1 MIKVILFVRVSTIS
15 QHLESQE
22 DVLRRLAHN
31 DGYKDSE
38 IHVIGNKESAL
49 KISEEHREGLN
60 ELRKYMAAGGIECV
74 YISELSRLARNDTE
88 ALKMRDEFVASHIQL
103 KCQNPTFTL
112 LTSDLSRIEPY
123 ARTIFSLYS
132 SMAAQEMIEKK
143 ERFARG
149 KRRLAEEG
157 CYNGGQIPYG
167 YTIDKEHRNKIIIF
181 EDEAA
186 IVREIFDLYESG
198 ISQPKLAK
206 EFKQR
211 GNKKFTI
218 NFINNILT
226 NERYTGRK
234 AVYTGSSYER
244 SYPVIISP
252 EQFDRCREIANSN
265 STTFGKPRHIYY
277 AERLIICTNC
287 GCRWAANGSQS
298 EYHCYDAFSSMR
310 PYQNNNTPQCTL
322 KTTISINIMD
332 SLLWHLA
339 QEAEVKYILHN
350 AADDREKYRK
360 ELEIVEQKI
369 AAIQPRISEL
379 EKKRSR
385 IVEAYLDGDIS
396 KERESERLKAVDQE
410 KRAIVQEKEDLNK
423 ERSHRIKLIHDL
435 EARFDLESV
444 PGVENEFD
452 RNEAVAKNVAAIDD
466 DLMRQAIVK
475 RHIKKITVKNSEIV
489 YTFGIGTKTTK
500 TRFITIEY
508 YNGEVQYF
516 QYLPST
522 GKGSITLRSKAD
534 GTPLEKITFEYLPR
548 FFNSAKRRRNKGAR
562 QLKKERRERMY
573 PPEKYVYA
581 YSGLATFLNINIST
595 AHRWVATLGILR
607 PAVVAKERK
616 EIIVDK
622 EKCLAILREEAKTNF
637 WAARI
642 LNGMNDGT
650 QYN

>member
-1 MIKVILFVRVSTIS
+1 M
-15 QHLESQE
+15 
-22 DVLRRLAHN
+22 
-31 DGYKDSE
+31 
-38 IHVIGNKESAL
+38 
-49 KISEEHREGLN
+49 
-60 ELRKYMAAGGIECV
+60 
-74 YISELSRLARNDTE
+74 
-88 ALKMRDEFVASHIQL
+88 
-103 KCQNPTFTL
+103 
-112 LTSDLSRIEPY
+112 
-123 ARTIFSLYS
+123 
-132 SMAAQEMIEKK
+132 
-143 ERFARG
+143 
-149 KRRLAEEG
+149 
-157 CYNGGQIPYG
+157 
-167 YTIDKEHRNKIIIF
+167 
-181 EDEAA
+181 
-186 IVREIFDLYESG
+186 
-198 ISQPKLAK
+198 
-206 EFKQR
+206 
-211 GNKKFTI
+211 
-218 NFINNILT
+218 
-226 NERYTGRK
+226 
-234 AVYTGSSYER
+234 
-244 SYPVIISP
+244 
-252 EQFDRCREIANSN
+252 
-265 STTFGKPRHIYY
+265 
-277 AERLIICTNC
+277 
-287 GCRWAANGSQS
+287 
-298 EYHCYDAFSSMR
+298 
-310 PYQNNNTPQCTL
+310 
-322 KTTISINIMD
+322 
-332 SLLWHLA
+332 
-339 QEAEVKYILHN
+339 
-350 AADDREKYRK
+350 
-360 ELEIVEQKI
+360 
-369 AAIQPRISEL
+369 
-379 EKKRSR
+379 
-385 IVEAYLDGDIS
+385 
-396 KERESERLKAVDQE
+396 
-410 KRAIVQEKEDLNK
+410 
-423 ERSHRIKLIHDL
+423 IHDL